1 MKKNNKSTIK
11 ERDAEAFD
19 IEGLSASGRSDDKNT
34 DNPGDSLED
43 GDIIDIDDYL
53 EKDRSSEKD
62 KAGSEELKRY
72 KAKRRKGAMLY
83 RIFLLSWISAL
94 LIVIGSLLGKF
105 YDYLDKYETD
115 YRASRPEV
123 ITEDLMML
131 YRTGDISGIY
141 DKLTQKP
148 AVGEYE
154 TESELLEYLRPLL
167 EQGPVSFTQD
177 RAESTEEHPVFL
189 ISSGDKV
196 ISRAEYQMIPKLSDE
211 DIPRWELAYLDLPA
225 EPGISVDVISPA
237 NISVY
242 INGKI
247 MPDTSIIS
255 AEEEAPVQKYFLEF
269 EEIPPMVEHS
279 YMGLYLE
286 PKVTAKDPD
295 GNDVPILYDS
305 SVNRYVVDYPR
316 DCPDREE
323 LEDYASRVV
332 ASYAS
337 FVSGDLA
344 ESELRKYFTPDNIF
358 LYYMT
363 HAGLTYFTRHL
374 AEEIHSTEVLDFIRY
389 TDDSFYCEVKVEQY
403 LTMEW
408 GPREPE
414 VLITD
419 GKFYFVKL
427 NDEWKVSGIEF

>member
-1 MKKNNKSTIK
+1 MKTKSDRSTI
-11 ERDAEAFD
+11 EESD
-19 IEGLSASGRSDDKNT
+19 IEELV
-34 DNPGDSLED
+34 PED
-43 GDIIDIDDYL
+43 EDIIDIDDYL
-53 EKDRSSEKD
+53 EKESSSEKD
-62 KAGSEELKRY
+62 KAESEELKRY
-72 KAKRRKGAMLY
+72 KAKRRKGAMIY

-94 LIVIGSLLGKF
+94 LIVIGSFLGKF

-123 ITEDLMML
+123 ITEDLMIL
-131 YRTGDISGIY
+131 YRTGDIAGIY
-141 DKLTQKP
+141 DLLTEKP
-148 AVGEYE
+148 AVDEYE
-154 TESELLEYLRPLL
+154 SVDDLLEYLRPMLD
-167 EQGPVSFTQD
+167 QGPVSFTQN
-177 RAESTEEHPVFL
+177 RAESTDEHPVFL
-189 ISSGDKV
+189 ISAGDKV
-196 ISRAEYQMIPKLSDE
+196 ISRAEYQMVPKAGDD

-225 EPGISVDVISPA
+225 EPEVSVDVIAPA
-237 NISVY
+237 DISIY
-242 INGKI
+242 INGKAMQDDCI
-247 MPDTSIIS
+247 TS

-269 EEIPPMVEHS
+269 TEIPPMVERS
-279 YMGLYLE
+279 YSGLYLE
-286 PKVTAKDPD
+286 PEVTARDAD
-295 GNDVPILYDS
+295 GNDVQVVYDS
-305 SVNRYVVDYPR
+305 SSNRYTVDYPR
-316 DCPDREE
+316 DCPDRED
-323 LEDYASRVV
+323 LEAYASKVV

-419 GKFYFVKL
+419 GKFYFVRL

>member
-1 MKKNNKSTIK
+1 MKTKSDRSTI
-11 ERDAEAFD
+11 EESD
-19 IEGLSASGRSDDKNT
+19 IEELVPDD
-34 DNPGDSLED
+34 E
-43 GDIIDIDDYL
+43 DIIDIDDYL
-53 EKDRSSEKD
+53 EKESSSEKD
-62 KAGSEELKRY
+62 KAESEELKRY
-72 KAKRRKGAMLY
+72 KAKRRKGAMIY

-94 LIVIGSLLGKF
+94 LIVIGSFLGKF

-123 ITEDLMML
+123 ITEDLMIL
-131 YRTGDISGIY
+131 YRTGDIAGIY
-141 DKLTQKP
+141 DLLTEKP
-148 AVGEYE
+148 AVDEYE
-154 TESELLEYLRPLL
+154 SVDDLLEYLRPMLD
-167 EQGPVSFTQD
+167 QGPVSFTQN
-177 RAESTEEHPVFL
+177 RAESTDEHPVFL
-189 ISSGDKV
+189 ISAGDKV
-196 ISRAEYQMIPKLSDE
+196 ISRAEYQMVPKAGDD

-225 EPGISVDVISPA
+225 EPEVSVDVIAPA
-237 NISVY
+237 DISIY
-242 INGKI
+242 INGKAMQDDCI
-247 MPDTSIIS
+247 TS
-255 AEEEAPVQKYFLEF
+255 AEEESPVQKYFLEF
-269 EEIPPMVEHS
+269 TEIPPMVERS
-279 YMGLYLE
+279 YSGLYLE
-286 PKVTAKDPD
+286 PEVTARDAD
-295 GNDVPILYDS
+295 GNDVQVVYDS
-305 SVNRYVVDYPR
+305 SGNRYTVDYPR
-316 DCPDREE
+316 DCPDRED
-323 LEDYASRVV
+323 LEAYASKVV

-419 GKFYFVKL
+419 GKFYFVRL

>member
-1 MKKNNKSTIK
+1 MKTKSDRSTI
-11 ERDAEAFD
+11 EESD
-19 IEGLSASGRSDDKNT
+19 IEELVPDD
-34 DNPGDSLED
+34 E
-43 GDIIDIDDYL
+43 DIIDIDDYL
-53 EKDRSSEKD
+53 EKESSSEKD
-62 KAGSEELKRY
+62 KAESEELKRY
-72 KAKRRKGAMLY
+72 KAKRRKGAMIY

-94 LIVIGSLLGKF
+94 LIVIGSFLGKF

-115 YRASRPEV
+115 YRASRPEL
-123 ITEDLMML
+123 ITEDLMIL
-131 YRTGDISGIY
+131 YRTGDIAGIY
-141 DKLTQKP
+141 DLLTEKP
-148 AVGEYE
+148 AVDEYE
-154 TESELLEYLRPLL
+154 SVDDLLEYLRPMLD
-167 EQGPVSFTQD
+167 QGPVSFAQN
-177 RAESTEEHPVFL
+177 RAESTDEHPVFL
-189 ISSGDKV
+189 ISAGDKV
-196 ISRAEYQMIPKLSDE
+196 ISRAEYQMVPKAGDD

-225 EPGISVDVISPA
+225 EPEVSVDVIAPA
-237 NISVY
+237 DISIY
-242 INGKI
+242 INGKAMQDDCI
-247 MPDTSIIS
+247 TS

-269 EEIPPMVEHS
+269 TEIPPMVERS
-279 YMGLYLE
+279 YSGLYLE
-286 PKVTAKDPD
+286 PEVTARDAD
-295 GNDVPILYDS
+295 GNDVQVVYDS
-305 SVNRYVVDYPR
+305 SGNRYTVDYPR
-316 DCPDREE
+316 DCPDRED
-323 LEDYASRVV
+323 LEAYASKVV

-389 TDDSFYCEVKVEQY
+389 NDDSFYCEVKVEQY

-419 GKFYFVKL
+419 GKFYFVRL